1 MTKQIV
7 GLNGQPLINDFME
20 TKQGPSGH
28 SMGGVDPFK
37 KQMPGVRSQLS
48 EYDLEQLYAGNSMAR
63 NIVDIPAEDMTRNG
77 WHIKMKDNALA
88 AKYEDRLNDL
98 NATKRFKDLYR
109 YARMYRAG
117 YIAIGTNESWNY
129 DLADPLNPQRLMRIP
144 FLTAFSSKKVSETK
158 FDDDV
163 FSPTYGKA
171 LGLTINNGTADVTS
185 GHYGVNQ
192 VDESRLIRQQEL
204 RFEDDT
210 DGISLLETLYD
221 ILMTMDTGLYSVGEI
236 LYDYVFKVFKSP
248 RVDDTPKEQLLQI
261 GSAAS
266 SKFRTES
273 TALIGDD
280 EEITKESTNVGGINS
295 LLDFLWE
302 YLSGAARMPKSVLKG
317 QESGTLTGA
326 QYDVMNYYSRIAADQ
341 ENKLRPQLE
350 YLVRLLMQASDECG
364 GSLDPDT
371 VDWSIEFNPLWS
383 VDSQTDAAIRL
394 NNAQSDQIYIQNG
407 VLSPDEVKE
416 TRFGSG
422 GMDPDGTVDDGVS
435 DEEQK
440 AMVEAYMKEHGGS
453 HESS

>member
-1 MTKQIV
+1 MAEKSQIV
-7 GLNGQPLINDFME
+7 GINGKPLINDFME
-20 TKQGPSGH
+20 TKQNASNRH
-28 SMGGVDPFK
+28 YDSVDPFT
-37 KQMPGVRSQLS
+37 KQSPGVYHSLDD
-48 EYDLEQLYAGNSMAR
+48 YALEQLYAGNSMAR

-77 WHIKMKDNALA
+77 WHLKMQDNALA
-88 AKYEDRLNDL
+88 AKYESRLNDL
-98 NATKRFKDLYR
+98 KATKRFKDLYR

-129 DLADPLNPQRLMRIP
+129 DLADPLKPQRLLRIP
-144 FLTAFSSKKVSETK
+144 FLTAFSSKKVSETR
-158 FDDDV
+158 FDNDV

-171 LGLTINNGTADVTS
+171 LGLTINNGTADAMS
-185 GHYGVNQ
+185 GHLGAQ
-192 VDESRLIRQQEL
+192 AVDESRLIRQQEL
-204 RFEDDT
+204 RFEDTT
-210 DGISLLETLYD
+210 DGVSLLETLYD

-248 RVDDTPKEQLLQI
+248 RVDDTPREQLLQI

-273 TALIGDD
+273 TALIGAD
-280 EEITKESTNVGGINS
+280 EDITKESTNVGGINS

-317 QESGTLTGA
+317 QEAGTLTGA

-364 GSLDPDT
+364 GSLDPDSI
-371 VDWSIEFNPLWS
+371 DWSIEFNPLWS

-394 NNAQSDQIYIQNG
+394 NNAQTDQIYIQNG
-407 VLSPDEVKE
+407 VVGPDDVAKA
-416 TRFGSG
+416 RFGNHS
-422 GMDPDGTVDDGVS
+422 MHPDGTVDDS
-435 DEEQK
+435 LTEEELRALTDAYNK
-440 AMVEAYMKEHGGS
+440 AHIGGD
-453 HESS
+453 